1 MVPHDVLE
9 VLPQVPWLEVATKM
23 VKMQMASVS
32 VVPGEVR
39 EELVLVPWSEVAAK
53 IVLERRP
60 FVWVTPKQAPE
71 WKVPVRA
78 SEAVP
83 GKQVETEVHLKRDE
97 KCLRPVTCPPQP
109 QPQRSWEGWKVR
121 RPSL

>member
-1 MVPHDVLE
+1 MAPLDVLE
-9 VLPQVPWLEVATKM
+9 VLLLVPWLEVATKM

-39 EELVLVPWSEVAAK
+39 EELLLVPQSEVAAK
-53 IVLERRP
+53 IVLERKP
-60 FVWVTPKQAPE
+60 FAWVTSQQAPE
-71 WKVPVRA
+71 WRVPVA

-83 GKQVETEVHLKRDE
+83 GKPVETDVQLKRDE